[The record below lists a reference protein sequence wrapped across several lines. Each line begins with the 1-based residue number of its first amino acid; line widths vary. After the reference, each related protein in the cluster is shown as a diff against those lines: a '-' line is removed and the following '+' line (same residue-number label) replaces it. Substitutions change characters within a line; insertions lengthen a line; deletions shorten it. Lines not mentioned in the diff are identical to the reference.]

1 MPDYEWL
8 EWHGLF
14 SATTL
19 ANAVGIERTKPVY
32 ESAIEPTIKNT
43 LDKFHDGEEWKGN
56 AYYVYIERKN

>member
-1 MPDYEWL
+1 MADSEWL

-19 ANAVGIERTKPVY
+19 ANAVGLERAKPVY

-43 LDKFHDGEEWKGN
+43 LAKFHNGEGWRKN